1 MVKKNTE
8 KPLKDRMIDAAL
20 ALAAEE
26 GWAEI
31 SFDQIMAAAQVDCDE
46 AREYF
51 DDKSDVLTAY
61 GRRLDRFVMDDI
73 SFSDEEMSE
82 REKIFDL
89 LMARFDVLNENR
101 EAVISIL
108 DSFKTDPKQM
118 IVSLPHLA
126 RSMSRTLEAADV
138 ETDGAIGAL
147 KVTGLIGV
155 YLYAVRTWKED
166 DSTDMA
172 RTMAAL
178 DQALDK
184 GEMAANSLN
193 DGNILSGITD
203 ICSRFT
209 RKT

>member
-209 RKT
+209 RKS